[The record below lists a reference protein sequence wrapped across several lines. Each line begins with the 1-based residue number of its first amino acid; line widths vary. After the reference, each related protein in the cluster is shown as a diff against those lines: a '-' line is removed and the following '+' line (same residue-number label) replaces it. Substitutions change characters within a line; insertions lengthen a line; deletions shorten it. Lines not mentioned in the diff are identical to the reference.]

1 MYKNYARLSLVATII
16 ILLSGCVS
24 GSSTTEKPKY
34 TNKQLIES
42 SGNNQELIKLYKQ
55 ELLSSDTPETR
66 VKLVHSY
73 IKTKDFESAIFYIQ
87 PLIGSDKP
95 NAEAYFLYG
104 KAKFGLNELSQA
116 QIALQ
121 KAIQL
126 DPNHGDALNLYGV
139 ISAYNGDYVQAR
151 KYFVQ
156 ARQRMIDDVTVKNNL
171 AMVDLIEGKYES
183 AVDKLTPLLAQ
194 GNSSPK
200 VRSNLAFAYAK
211 LGQYQQFAQLLADVK
226 ITAADMKQI
235 YQQLAN
241 VELIAFEGPPDFLA
255 ADSNQL

>member
-1 MYKNYARLSLVATII
+1 MFKQGQLCLLLVSV
-16 ILLSGCVS
+16 LLTGCVA
-24 GSSTTEKPKY
+24 GSATTEKPKY
-34 TNKQLIES
+34 TNKQLVES
-42 SGNNQELIKLYKQ
+42 SGNSQELIKLYKK
-55 ELLSSDTPETR
+55 ELLAKDTPETR
-66 VKLVHSY
+66 VKLVSSY
-73 IKTKDFESAIFYIQ
+73 INTKDYESAIFYLQ

-104 KAKFGLNELSQA
+104 KAKFGLNEQSQA
-116 QIALQ
+116 QLALQ
-121 KAIQL
+121 KAIRL
-126 DPNHGDALNLYGV
+126 NPNHGEALNLYGV

-151 KYFVQ
+151 NYFVQ

-171 AMVDLIEGKYES
+171 AMVDLIEGKYEA

-211 LGQYQQFAQLLADVK
+211 LGQFTQFSQLLADAK
-226 ITAADMKQI
+226 YTSADIKQI
-235 YQQLAN
+235 YRELTN

-255 ADSNQL
+255 GESNQL